1 MADEVNPRLLE
12 AFAEQQC
19 QIVGISDE
27 LLDGHPRLW
36 LPRRKPDSRTA
47 LVPDHDSE
55 MLFQSGNVVLTH
67 HPQLRCAGTAI
78 EVQQD
83 GIGHVDSTYEQA
95 LL

>member
-67 HPQLRCAGTAI
+67 HPLAPMCRDRHRGTAGR
-78 EVQQD
+78 D
-83 GIGHVDSTYEQA
+83 WPC
-95 LL
+95 